1 MHDSLKAILS
11 KKNNILSFVS
21 STYSFQVLSGRRCG
35 IKEQSTDDILLSLTT
50 SVSKNADNFFSSF
63 LKGCGQAP
71 NIKEASYV
79 LLCITEAF

>member
-35 IKEQSTDDILLSLTT
+35 IKEQSTDDILLSLNT

-63 LKGCGQAP
+63 LKGCDQAP
-71 NIKEASYV
+71 GVA
-79 LLCITEAF
+79 